1 MDQYDRLIHDIL
13 TKTENNLLDW
23 DVTAAGVYETAVLN
37 AHRLIRAY
45 RTTYVLG
52 EQKYTLLFLES
63 KVDRFDELGELYEGR
78 GFELLV
84 LGEDKIP
91 VFNLYDG
98 VVELEDLV
106 KLSSLLQDHNT
117 QAKRFFAEFEKA
129 FVR

>member
-1 MDQYDRLIHDIL
+1 MDRYDRLIHDIL
-13 TKTENNLLDW
+13 AKTENHVLDW
-23 DVTAAGVYETAVLN
+23 DVTAVGFYETAVLN

-63 KVDRFDELGELYEGR
+63 KVDRFDDFGGLHEGR
-78 GFELLV
+78 GFELLI
-84 LGEDKIP
+84 LGEDKVP

-106 KLSSLLQDHNT
+106 KLSSLLQDHNI
-117 QAKRFFAEFEKA
+117 QAKRFFAEFEKT
-129 FVR
+129 FVQ